1 MTVRAS
7 LAELAAAEIR
17 LHPAE
22 AVALVSSLCRR
33 YARGEL
39 RGVPSPGIIRLTQDG
54 DIVVEGPCTTG
65 EAEVPRMAQL
75 LSDLLPGFDAAPELR
90 PSGGLRIAIARAL
103 GSLDLPPYASID
115 EFADTLDRFAAPD
128 LHASVRCLFRSWKE
142 RVRATDAGVP
152 DLTISDVRRAR
163 RATGLTLEEIA
174 AAAEVPAT
182 VLRELEW
189 GYFRNW
195 PCTEEGRERIVRYA
209 RAAGLDEV
217 VVFSIAWPLVEEA
230 AAVFETPIVTA
241 TGLVPVPAQEIAI
254 APRPAPAADA
264 HHHWLPWAVGVAAI
278 LLLTIATFTMVREP
292 GPKPPPIAQN
302 STVMKEDVAPVAPR
316 VDEDVEPVAVAPP
329 VPTRAPVVRPA
340 AAAAP
345 VVRGH
350 RAMGKPPAA
359 AKRSSARRPPS
370 RTKAFFQKELFRI
383 VFR

>member
-182 VLRELEW
+182 VVRELEW

>member
-1 MTVRAS
+1 MTLRAS
-7 LAELAAAEIR
+7 LAELASAEIR

-90 PSGGLRIAIARAL
+90 ASGGLRIAIARAL

-115 EFADTLDRFAAPD
+115 EFADALDRFAAPD
-128 LHASVRCLFRSWKE
+128 LHASVRCLFRSWEE
-142 RVRATDAGVP
+142 RTRGTDAGVP

-174 AAAEVPAT
+174 AAAEVPAPA
-182 VLRELEW
+182 LRELEW

-230 AAVFETPIVTA
+230 AAVFETQIVTA
-241 TGLVPVPAQEIAI
+241 TGLVPVPAPVAI
-254 APRPAPAADA
+254 VPCPAPAADA
-264 HHHWLPWAVGVAAI
+264 HHHWLPWVVGVAAI
-278 LLLTIATFTMVREP
+278 LLLTIATFAMVRER
-292 GPKPPPIAQN
+292 GTKPPPIAQN
-302 STVMKEDVAPVAPR
+302 STVMKEDVAPVAPL
-316 VDEDVEPVAVAPP
+316 VEEDVEPVAVAPP
-329 VPTRAPVVRPA
+329 VPTRASLVRPA

-345 VVRGH
+345 VVREH
-350 RAMGKPPAA
+350 RAKGKPPAA

-370 RTKAFFQKELFRI
+370 RTKSFFQKELFRI